1 MKRFVKRFC
10 SIFMKSFIVGKH
22 CYMIWDFIEQ
32 TRLLQSTWNSLNGR
46 KGHSSPMT
54 DCIGMGVY
62 LWREILGQCLLVSNS
77 IFLEYKEFTIVEQY
91 SSFLDVQQ
99 MACNSPVLIIF
110 LAECNPPSIPLRY
123 CIMWNEK
130 KLMLFDLVNL
140 FFLTQV
146 LLINDSLVLFSS
158 ECYQRFVVIGR
169 FFSHS

>member
-1 MKRFVKRFC
+1 
-10 SIFMKSFIVGKH
+10 
-22 CYMIWDFIEQ
+22 
-32 TRLLQSTWNSLNGR
+32 
-46 KGHSSPMT
+46 MT
-54 DCIGMGVY
+54 DHLGMGVY
-62 LWREILGQCLLVSNS
+62 FWREIFGQCLLVSNS
-77 IFLEYKEFTIVEQY
+77 IFLEYKEFTIVVQY

-158 ECYQRFVVIGR
+158 ECYQRFIVIGR
-169 FFSHS
+169 FFSHSWKPTAQSVFNQDLYRYLQVSKTLVL